1 MHIKKHLLW
10 QVHEVDGGDHGLA
23 VHAGKQS
30 KSKTEEALQQI
41 ASATCDFARMLEQK
55 YLAGLA
61 VNEGHQ
67 QSASTCNKRKS
78 GTAAASSNTPADQE
92 LSVAQKAKKTKVN
105 P

>member
-1 MHIKKHLLW
+1 MHVRKHLLW

-30 KSKTEEALQQI
+30 KSKTEEALRQI

-67 QSASTCNKRKS
+67 QSALSYKTRKP
-78 GTAAASSNTPADQE
+78 GPAAASSNTPADQE
-92 LSVAQKAKKTKVN
+92 LSVTQKAKKTKLN